1 VMGRGVASRSGLG
14 TGCTEL
20 GARSAAQAWLG
31 CRGLARLPV
40 PRRPDLTQR
49 PCTPGSSIAPTSACR
64 AADGQSLPRSMAS
77 PAHRWTNGRGFLPGF
92 RRRSMVR
99 KHETRPA
106 RVAAAAY
113 RPSRKLHGPTGTPSF
128 YHCNHAVSKAKAT
141 RSSVETLKQIKKE
154 RL

>member
-1 VMGRGVASRSGLG
+1 MGRGVASRSGLG

-64 AADGQSLPRSMAS
+64 AAWLRRPTDGQMDAVHEFKPRKAAFCRASGAGPWCGSTKHGLHALPPPHIDRAESCTGQLAPRAS
-77 PAHRWTNGRGFLPGF
+77 TTATMLYQKPKPLDPPL
-92 RRRSMVR
+92 
-99 KHETRPA
+99 KH
-106 RVAAAAY
+106 
-113 RPSRKLHGPTGTPSF
+113 
-128 YHCNHAVSKAKAT
+128 
-141 RSSVETLKQIKKE
+141 
-154 RL
+154 